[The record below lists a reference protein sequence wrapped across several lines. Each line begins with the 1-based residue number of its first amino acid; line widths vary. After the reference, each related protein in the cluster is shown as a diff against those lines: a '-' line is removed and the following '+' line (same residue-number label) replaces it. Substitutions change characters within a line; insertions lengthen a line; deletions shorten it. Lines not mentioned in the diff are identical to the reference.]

1 MYDSSSLWKC
11 VLQKKKKKKK
21 AKLRIVVLNYTIN
34 VTQTTLKLESHLKS
48 LVNVSC
54 LWKLQLEG
62 HETLFLTIEMQ
73 REKVTENIRNL
84 YNTDSEKF
92 QYWCDT
98 QGNLLFGYLRCRH
111 GASAETRGSCELLA
125 VFWLRE
131 DFRIIRETEKP
142 MADLGRFH
150 GKQPPTRNETKYLL
164 TSKPNQT
171 KTHLLP
177 WK

>member
-1 MYDSSSLWKC
+1 MCAKRNN
-11 VLQKKKKKKK
+11 KK
-21 AKLRIVVLNYTIN
+21 KLRIVVLNYTIN
-34 VTQTTLKLESHLKS
+34 VRQTTLKLESHLKS

-62 HETLFLTIEMQ
+62 RETLSVTIEMQ
-73 REKVTENIRNL
+73 REKVTESIRNL
-84 YNTDSEKF
+84 YNTDLEKF
-92 QYWCDT
+92 QYCCDT
-98 QGNLLFGYLRCRH
+98 HGNLLFGYLWRRQ

-125 VFWLRE
+125 VFWLRG

-142 MADLGRFH
+142 MTDPGRFH
-150 GKQPPTRNETKYLL
+150 RKQPPTRNETKYLL

-171 KTHLLP
+171 KNHFLP